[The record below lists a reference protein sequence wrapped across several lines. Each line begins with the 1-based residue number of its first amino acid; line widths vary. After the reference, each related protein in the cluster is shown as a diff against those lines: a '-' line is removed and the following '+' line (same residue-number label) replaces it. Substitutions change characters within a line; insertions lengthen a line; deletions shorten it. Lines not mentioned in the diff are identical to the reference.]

1 MKFYKNLKL
10 RTNDPVVA
18 GKQIKDALKEYK
30 VVKVTPEWY
39 LNDLREFYDVV
50 TEQIGEVNKIRED
63 FTKGGAETGEK
74 WMEIQYDHD
83 IPDMA
88 AFRHSKNAQPLHT
101 DESYRFTGGV
111 RLFYCVN
118 MAEEGGETTF
128 VDGPVLI
135 DYLKNY
141 DPDFLKE
148 LTTEDIKYSKADNS
162 RTEKIIEIS
171 PEGDINFNF
180 NYFCI
185 DKNETEA
192 HKDLNKRF
200 HEFLQN
206 QVANSYMMEKVLL
219 RPGEGLAWWDRPVLH
234 GRNSYKASK
243 TNDRLIWKTGVK
255 WSES

>member
-1 MKFYKNLKL
+1 MKFYKHLKL
-10 RTNDPVVA
+10 RTNDPIIV
-18 GKQIKDALKEYK
+18 GKQIKEALTEYK
-30 VVKVTPEWY
+30 VVRATPEWY
-39 LNDLREFYDVV
+39 LNDLRKFYDTV
-50 TEQIGEVNKIRED
+50 TEQIGEVNLIRED
-63 FTKGGAETGEK
+63 FTKGGVETGEK

-111 RLFYCVN
+111 RFFYCVN
-118 MAEEGGETTF
+118 VAEEGGETTF

-141 DPDFLKE
+141 DEEFLKE
-148 LTTEDIKYSKADNS
+148 LTTEKIKYSKADNS
-162 RTEKIIEIS
+162 RTEKIIDIS
-171 PEGDINFNF
+171 PEGEINFNF

-185 DKNETEA
+185 DKNETEE
-192 HKDLNKRF
+192 HKKLNQRF
-200 HEFLQN
+200 HDFLQN

-219 RPGEGLAWWDRPVLH
+219 LPGEGLAWHDSPVLH

-243 TNDRLIWKTGVK
+243 TNDRSIWKTGVK
-255 WSES
+255 WNN